1 MSNEEALKTRI
12 AELEAEIKSLKNS
25 IVDNKDNYGLH
36 WIDVP
41 EAFEKESEEKIPVL
55 EEVKELAVKNE
66 DGKPTHILIEGDN
79 YHALKCLNY
88 THKGKIDIIYIDPP
102 YNTGKEFIYKDKR
115 MLEKFPNGQTI
126 DANHPLR
133 HSAWLSFMS
142 KRLELAKNLLS
153 DSGVIFISIDDNE
166 QANLKLLCDRVF
178 GVKNFVTSIPRLTKA
193 QRAGQEYYMD
203 ISHDYVV
210 CYAKCDDFENII
222 DRDYSNKVLK
232 QDKNGTYIEGDTKAI
247 LAAKSQGYSKGGDY
261 DFEFEGKLY
270 SPILSD
276 GTRNR
281 WLWVKERMLAAAE
294 LGILV
299 PTKNSLR
306 MQLYVDKKFDE
317 DTNTL
322 IPKDSKLIFHTAD
335 FMRDGAFTNSAG
347 AQEIISIF
355 GSQIFEYVKSSHLI
369 KKLIQFIS
377 NKSST
382 VLDFF
387 AGSGTTMHAVMA
399 LNAEDGGNRQCI
411 LVQQNE
417 NNICREVT
425 YERNRRVICGYENAK
440 GEAVA
445 GLGNSL
451 KYYKTAF
458 VGKHVPAEATDEDK
472 IALAHKAG
480 HLLALAEN
488 TLEEICGNAH
498 FQIFKNA
505 ESRYTGVYF
514 SSDLSAMAE
523 FAGTLEKLRDESRL
537 VEIAAYIYSLGD
549 VEIFEDEFKKLKRI
563 RLYAIPQPI
572 IEIYKQL
579 NA

>member
-115 MLEKFPNGQTI
+115 MLDKFPNGQTI

-153 DSGVIFISIDDNE
+153 EHGVIFISIDNNE
-166 QANLKLLCDRVF
+166 QANLKLLCDQVF
-178 GVKNFVTSIPRLTKA
+178 GEKNFVECVCWNKKDSAKGVPPVTMMVNVHEYILVYQKKVGFKFLGTKRTEEGGGFKNPDNDPRGPWRTSNIKSTTKSLSEAFTITDPNTGRNYTNTWAFSKESLEKMIIENRILWKNTLPKQKEFLYEMKNENMAIKSAWGVFDA
-193 QRAGQEYYMD
+193 Q
-203 ISHDYVV
+203 STTV
-210 CYAKCDDFENII
+210 F
-222 DRDYSNKVLK
+222 LK
-232 QDKNGTYIEGDTKAI
+232 QLLPN
-247 LAAKSQGYSKGGDY
+247 
-261 DFEFEGKLY
+261 
-270 SPILSD
+270 
-276 GTRNR
+276 
-281 WLWVKERMLAAAE
+281 
-294 LGILV
+294 
-299 PTKNSLR
+299 
-306 MQLYVDKKFDE
+306 KKFD
-317 DTNTL
+317 N
-322 IPKDSKLIFHTAD
+322 PKP
-335 FMRDGAFTNSAG
+335 
-347 AQEIISIF
+347 ISLMQYLLEVVA
-355 GSQIFEYVKSSHLI
+355 S
-369 KKLIQFIS
+369 
-377 NKSST
+377 KSST

-417 NNICREVT
+417 NNICREIT
-425 YERNRRVICGYENAK
+425 FERNRRVMCGYENAK
-440 GEAVA
+440 GDAVA

-458 VGKHVPAEATDEDK
+458 VGKHIPAEATDEDK

-488 TLEEICGNAH
+488 TLDEIYGNAH

-505 ESRYTGVYF
+505 ENRYTGVYF

-523 FAGTLEKLRDESRL
+523 FAGMLEKLRDESCL